1 MSIFGTSV
9 METAMQNKPPSQA
22 QKRPKRSFLLILL
35 IIIYLAIA
43 YFGWLR
49 FSHVLSGWKF
59 YSQYPLAN
67 LLPYLAVSGFA
78 WGALN
83 LSSGV
88 VLWFGWRWAPFL
100 AGITAIISVIWYWL
114 DRLLLTVPADAR
126 ANQVFAVILS
136 LLLVLFAFIVL
147 ALPAQRR
154 FFLRS

>member
-1 MSIFGTSV
+1 
-9 METAMQNKPPSQA
+9 MEPAMQNKSSQKA
-22 QKRPKRSFLLILL
+22 KERTKRPFLLVIL
-35 IIIYLAIA
+35 IIIYLVVA

-59 YSQYPLAN
+59 YSQYALAN

-83 LSSGV
+83 LASAV
-88 VLWFGWRWAPFL
+88 ALWARWHWAPLL
-100 AGITAIISVIWYWL
+100 AGTTAVISVIWYWL

-126 ANQVFAVILS
+126 ANQVCAVILS
-136 LLLVLFAFIVL
+136 LLLAVFAFVVL

-154 FFLRS
+154 FFRRS